1 MIGLYPH
8 QQKIFDILSSSQYVK
23 TGLWFE
29 MRTGKTPLSIR
40 IAAFKAQKCLVLV
53 PKPLVEQWNE
63 EISKWDNVGIEWL
76 VMGKERFRIDHKTI
90 PKHDFIII
98 DEVHRQGAN
107 HKSKFFKA
115 VQYYISLHSINNIIV
130 LSGTPYSNNSYSVY
144 SLGLL
149 LGRQWKWWDWN
160 TRYFFTV
167 KMGPR
172 NIPQQKKGIE
182 GEMAT
187 ILKSL
192 GHTCRLKDVVD
203 VPDDEI
209 INEYFDLN
217 PEQKKLIKD
226 SFDPLPV
233 VRFTKEHQIE
243 SGCLKGGDYGEDK
256 VIPCE
261 KTARVKELIEEND
274 KLVIV
279 CRYNLQVKMY
289 AELVKDRPVFII
301 NGETKNRADIV
312 KEVEKADKCVVIVNS
327 SCSDGYTLKSVSV
340 MVFAS
345 MSFSFVDYAQMLSRV
360 KDMTKKT
367 GNTYIHLLTRDKKS
381 IDQAVYESVK
391 KKEDFN
397 LSLFNK

>member
-1 MIGLYPH
+1 MKNLYQH
-8 QQKIFDILSSSQYVK
+8 QQKIYDSVGNCINS
-23 TGLWFE
+23 GLWME

-40 IAAFKAQKCLVLV
+40 IASKVSPSCLVIV
-53 PKPLVEQWNE
+53 PKPLVEQWE
-63 EISKWDNVGIEWL
+63 ESIKDWDNKGIKWKVL
-76 VMGKERFRIDHKTI
+76 GKERFRIDHKEI
-90 PKHDFIII
+90 ERYDCLLI

-107 HKSKFFKA
+107 YKSKFFKA
-115 VQYYISLHSINNIIV
+115 VQYYKDKHSVKNTIL
-130 LSGTPYSNNSYSVY
+130 LSGTPYSNNSWSVY

-149 LGRQWKWWDWN
+149 LGRSWKWSDWS
-160 TRYFFTV
+160 TRYFFTI
-167 KMGPR
+167 KMGAR
-172 NIPQQKKGIE
+172 SIPQQKKGIE

-192 GHTCRLKDVVD
+192 GPTCRLEDVVD

-226 SFDPLPV
+226 SFDPLPI
-233 VRFTKEHQIE
+233 VRFTKEHQVE

-279 CRYNLQVKMY
+279 CRYNLQIKMY
-289 AELVKDRPVFII
+289 TELVKDRPVFII

-312 KEVEKADKCVVIVNS
+312 KEVEKSDKCVVIVNS
-327 SCSDGYTLKSVSV
+327 SCSDGYTLKSVST

-345 MSFSFVDYAQMLSRV
+345 MSFSYVDYAQMLSRV
-360 KDMTKKT
+360 KDMSKKT

-391 KKEDFN
+391 RKEDFN
-397 LSLFNK
+397 ASIFNK

>member
-1 MIGLYPH
+1 MI
-8 QQKIFDILSSSQYVK
+8 
-23 TGLWFE
+23 
-29 MRTGKTPLSIR
+29 
-40 IAAFKAQKCLVLV
+40 V
-53 PKPLVEQWNE
+53 PKPLVEQWE
-63 EISKWDNVGIEWL
+63 ESIKDWDNKGIKWKVL
-76 VMGKERFRIDHKTI
+76 GKERFRIDHKEI
-90 PKHDFIII
+90 ERYDCLLI

-107 HKSKFFKA
+107 YKSKFFKA
-115 VQYYISLHSINNIIV
+115 VQYYKDKHSVKNTIL
-130 LSGTPYSNNSYSVY
+130 LSGTPYSNNSWSVY

-149 LGRQWKWWDWN
+149 LGRSWKWRDWS
-160 TRYFFTV
+160 TRYFFTI
-167 KMGPR
+167 KMGVR
-172 NIPQQKKGIE
+172 SIPQQKKGIE

-192 GHTCRLKDVVD
+192 GPTCRLEDVVD

-226 SFDPLPV
+226 SFDPLPI
-233 VRFTKEHQIE
+233 VRFTKEHQVE

-279 CRYNLQVKMY
+279 CRYNLQIKMY
-289 AELVKDRPVFII
+289 TELVKDRPVFII

-312 KEVEKADKCVVIVNS
+312 KEVEKSDKCVVIVNS
-327 SCSDGYTLKSVSV
+327 SCSDGYTLKSVST

-345 MSFSFVDYAQMLSRV
+345 MSFSYVDYAQMLSRV
-360 KDMTKKT
+360 KDMSKKT

-391 KKEDFN
+391 RKEDFN
-397 LSLFNK
+397 ASIFNK

>member
-1 MIGLYPH
+1 MKKLYQH
-8 QQKIFDILSSSQYVK
+8 QQKIYDSVGSQINS
-23 TGLWFE
+23 GLWME

-40 IAAFKAQKCLVLV
+40 IASKVSPSCLVIV
-53 PKPLVEQWNE
+53 PKPLVEQWE
-63 EISKWDNVGIEWL
+63 ESISDWDDKGIKWKVI
-76 VMGKERFRIDHKTI
+76 GKERFRIDHKGI
-90 PKHDFIII
+90 EKYNCLLI

-115 VQYYISLHSINNIIV
+115 VQYYKNKHSVKNTIL
-130 LSGTPYSNNSYSVY
+130 LSGTPYSNNSWSVY

-149 LGRQWKWWDWN
+149 LGRDWKWWDWS

-167 KMGPR
+167 KMGMR

-182 GEMAT
+182 GEMAI
-187 ILKSL
+187 ILKGL
-192 GHTCRLKDVVD
+192 GHTCKLKDVVD

-226 SFDPLPV
+226 SFDPLPI

-243 SGCLKGGDYGEDK
+243 SGTLKSNGYTETMQIG
-256 VIPCE
+256 CE
-261 KTARVKELIEEND
+261 KTKRIIELVEEND
-274 KLVIV
+274 KICIV
-279 CRYNLQVKMY
+279 CRYNEQVRMY
-289 AELVKDRPVFII
+289 AELIKDRPVFII
-301 NGETKNRADIV
+301 NGETKNRSEIV
-312 KEVEKADKCVVIVNS
+312 KDVDKSDKCAVIVNS
-327 SCSDGYTLKSVSV
+327 SCSDGYTLKSVSI

-345 MSFSFVDYAQMLSRV
+345 MSFSYVDYAQMLSRV

-381 IDQAVYESVK
+381 IDQAIYESVK
-391 KKEDFN
+391 RKEDFN
-397 LSLFNK
+397 ASIFNK